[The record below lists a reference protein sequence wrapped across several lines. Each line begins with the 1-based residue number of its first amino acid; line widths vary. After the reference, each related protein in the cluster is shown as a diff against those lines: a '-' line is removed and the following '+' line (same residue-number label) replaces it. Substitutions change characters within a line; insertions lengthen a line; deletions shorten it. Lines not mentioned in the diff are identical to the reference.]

1 MGLSGAG
8 GLGGTASA
16 ALPSC
21 ARRWSQDG
29 LARTG
34 RDAAAETVSGR
45 RDPRHDRVGD
55 SAQLPATRSSIH
67 APRVRGFAGSRV
79 RARVA
84 RCSPPTRTK
93 VSGGDNLARKISVA
107 ATRTRG
113 HHTVSAAAVILSPL
127 IAKPSS
133 HPRQKSRSTCP
144 RRHGA
149 TSASTQS
156 VARRASHFLHALARS
171 VKHLAFAAHYVAAQE
186 TTASRSGTHG
196 PRA

>member
-1 MGLSGAG
+1 VGLSGAG

-67 APRVRGFAGSRV
+67 APRVRGFAGSRQG
-79 RARVA
+79 RTLQ
-84 RCSPPTRTK
+84 PTDAHESEWRRQSRTK
-93 VSGGDNLARKISVA
+93 NFSGGNANARASHSVGGSGHPISAHRKTLFTPAPKVSIHMPTSPWSDVRLHTICRT
-107 ATRTRG
+107 TRF
-113 HHTVSAAAVILSPL
+113 AFF
-127 IAKPSS
+127 
-133 HPRQKSRSTCP
+133 TCP
-144 RRHGA
+144 R
-149 TSASTQS
+149 TQRETFG
-156 VARRASHFLHALARS
+156 VRRALCGGTRSDCVTRWHALAARMM
-171 VKHLAFAAHYVAAQE
+171 
-186 TTASRSGTHG
+186 
-196 PRA
+196 